1 MVYLLTYTNI
11 KAYKRNAIF
20 VRIQTK
26 MIMLGNYFLVYF
38 QIVLDHI
45 RTPQNHDSKM
55 GSKPLGKYHCKRFAA
70 LDAKMSGK
78 EITTKLIK
86 DAEKMGQIGDDIVQ
100 QRIIDKMNE
109 KGWEEPDKMV
119 KNVKTHRSQWFD

>member
-1 MVYLLTYTNI
+1 MNLKYDPDNPLTDKQLDEIAAYDFDMFLEYL
-11 KAYKRNAIF
+11 
-20 VRIQTK
+20 
-26 MIMLGNYFLVYF
+26 
-38 QIVLDHI
+38 
-45 RTPQNHDSKM
+45 DSKTAYLKQY
-55 GSKPLGKYHCKRFAA
+55 SKPLGKYHCKRFVA

-86 DAEKMGQIGDDIVQ
+86 DAEKIGQVGDDIVQ

>member
-1 MVYLLTYTNI
+1 MNLKYDPNNPLTDKQLDEIAAYDFDMFLEYL
-11 KAYKRNAIF
+11 
-20 VRIQTK
+20 
-26 MIMLGNYFLVYF
+26 
-38 QIVLDHI
+38 
-45 RTPQNHDSKM
+45 DSKTAYLKQY
-55 GSKPLGKYHCKRFAA
+55 SKPLGKYHCKRFAA

-86 DAEKMGQIGDDIVQ
+86 DAEKIGQVGDDIVQ